1 LTGLR
6 MGSESGQKRQ
16 RGDEVDAKAERKA
29 ARKQARL
36 AAAEPA
42 VATQESSAVS
52 AAEVAN
58 FLAAHEI
65 TVHEPNAPP
74 PCMRLD
80 AAPFPA
86 AIVQRLCAQKGFT
99 IPSPV
104 QAGTWPLACKGRD
117 VLAIAKTGSGKT
129 LGFLLP
135 ALTRCLK
142 EKPTAKG
149 SPVCLIMA
157 PTREL
162 ALQILSE
169 ANKFLDSVKCRA
181 VCCYGG
187 APKGPQMKA
196 LKSGCEMIV
205 ATPGRLMDMLDMRN
219 HGKDAAVSLSCV
231 SVLVLDEADR
241 MLDMGFERDIRKIVH
256 QLPEAHQTLFF
267 SATWPEQGRPDVTGV
282 MAMAE
287 ELLSDA
293 VKVTVGRGDD
303 KISANKAITQ
313 RVRVLDAKTSKWAA

>member
-1 LTGLR
+1 

-104 QAGTWPLACKGRD
+104 QAGTWPLACKVSSSSCLHARYT
-117 VLAIAKTGSGKT
+117 VSG
-129 LGFLLP
+129 
-135 ALTRCLK
+135 ADI
-142 EKPTAKG
+142 E
-149 SPVCLIMA
+149 
-157 PTREL
+157 
-162 ALQILSE
+162 
-169 ANKFLDSVKCRA
+169 
-181 VCCYGG
+181 
-187 APKGPQMKA
+187 
-196 LKSGCEMIV
+196 
-205 ATPGRLMDMLDMRN
+205 
-219 HGKDAAVSLSCV
+219 CV
-231 SVLVLDEADR
+231 S
-241 MLDMGFERDIRKIVH
+241 ER
-256 QLPEAHQTLFF
+256 
-267 SATWPEQGRPDVTGV
+267 G
-282 MAMAE
+282 AM
-287 ELLSDA
+287 S
-293 VKVTVGRGDD
+293 
-303 KISANKAITQ
+303 SP
-313 RVRVLDAKTSKWAA
+313 